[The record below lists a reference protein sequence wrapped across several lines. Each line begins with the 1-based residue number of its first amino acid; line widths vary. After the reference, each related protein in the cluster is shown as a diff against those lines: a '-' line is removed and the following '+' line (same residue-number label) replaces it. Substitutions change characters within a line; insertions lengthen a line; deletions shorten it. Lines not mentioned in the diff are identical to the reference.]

1 MTSTTNLLVLILL
14 CSHMLKLMMI
24 VAAKDK
30 SESDA
35 ASTEPS
41 RSIDILEAEARTA
54 RELSYAAAQLQK
66 DLATCQSRAQSVQKG
81 FQNLYTAHLANEDGL
96 RKCKEGVLGAQE
108 MEELQAK
115 LAILNDKVDPDLLA
129 EAQQTEDDNRRRL
142 RDEEIASK
150 HKELILSLENQVHQL
165 RLRERAWERTIS
177 ELVARRDL
185 LERREGAWER

>member
-1 MTSTTNLLVLILL
+1 MFSRCFKFLLLLVL
-14 CSHMLKLMMI
+14 CAWQGQS
-24 VAAKDK
+24 VAAAETVATD
-30 SESDA
+30 
-35 ASTEPS
+35 TPNEPS
-41 RSIDILEAEARTA
+41 RSIEILEAEARTA

-66 DLATCQSRAQSVQKG
+66 DLDACKSRVQSVQKG
-81 FQNLYTAHLANEDGL
+81 FQNLYSVHLANVDGL

-108 MEELQAK
+108 MDDLEAR
-115 LAILNDKVDPDLLA
+115 LANMNDKVDPDLLV
-129 EAQQTEDDNRRRL
+129 EAQRTEDDNKRRI

-150 HKELILSLENQVHQL
+150 HKELILLLEHQVQQL